1 MIPDKSI
8 SQHLERDQPAGCDGD
23 LEATAKS
30 EAKSNMPPNH
40 RSDAINGLSPEHRE
54 YLLRVHGTLDLD
66 PIPAMDDA
74 DPYNWPMWKKTT
86 NLALVSFHA
95 MMATFTA
102 GAIQSAFFEIHLDL
116 GVSIQRASYLTSLV
130 IAVLGGAPLFWKPLA
145 DRYGRRPIFLL
156 SLICSLVG
164 NIGCAKSPSYATMA
178 LCRAITAWLISPA
191 AAIGSAVVAETFF
204 KKQRARYIG
213 VWTIM
218 VTMGVPVA
226 PFIMGFVAY
235 RVNYRWIY
243 WILCMVNGVQFV
255 LYALFGPETR
265 YIRRTDENGIPTIA
279 PSSASKREYFSFGR
293 VDPTPLTIWDFIRPL
308 ALAGRVCVMV
318 PAAVYSMVFLL
329 AGVLPTIE
337 VPQIFVEKFGLNT
350 QQIGLQNLSFI
361 IGAIIGEQ
369 IGGLLSDKWMLR
381 RERRDLKGPEPEY
394 RLWLSYIGHLLCICS
409 VVVFL
414 VQIGRASDKWNVTPL
429 IGAAIGYAGVQIVTT
444 VMITYA
450 VDRYREEAASVGVF
464 ITFVRQT
471 WGFIGPFWFPP
482 MIENVGLYG
491 SAGIV
496 TALIVVG
503 SIIPSVFLQWKGRS
517 FRHAK
522 LT

>member
-1 MIPDKSI
+1 MNPDKNI
-8 SQHLERDQPAGCDGD
+8 SQHLESSHSAGYDGKVD
-23 LEATAKS
+23 APSKS
-30 EAKSNMPPNH
+30 EANPVMLPYH
-40 RSDAINGLSPEHRE
+40 GSDTVDGLSPEHRE

-74 DPYNWPMWKKTT
+74 DPYNWPLWKKTT

-116 GVSIQRASYLTSLV
+116 GVSLQRASYLTSLV

-156 SLICSLVG
+156 SLVCSLVG
-164 NIGCAKSPSYATMA
+164 NIGCAKSPSYATMG
-178 LCRAITAWLISPA
+178 LCRAITAFFISPA
-191 AAIGSAVVAETFF
+191 LAIGSGVVAETFF
-204 KKQRARYIG
+204 KKQRGRYIG
-213 VWTIM
+213 IWTIM

-243 WILCMVNGVQFV
+243 WILAIINGVQFV
-255 LYALFGPETR
+255 LYLFFGPETR
-265 YIRRTDENGIPTIA
+265 YIRRTDANGIPTNA
-279 PSSASKREYFSFGR
+279 PSSAVKREYLSFGR
-293 VDPTPLTIWDFIRPL
+293 IDPAPLTIWDFLRPL
-308 ALAGRVCVMV
+308 AMAGHVCIMV
-318 PAAVYSMVFLL
+318 PAATYSMVFLI

-361 IGAIIGEQ
+361 VGAILGEQ
-369 IGGLLSDKWMLR
+369 IGGFLSDKWMLR
-381 RERRDLKGPEPEY
+381 RERRDLKRPEPEY
-394 RLWLSYIGHLLCICS
+394 RLWLSYIGYLLCVCG

-414 VQIGRASDKWNVTPL
+414 VQIGRASDKWNITPL
-429 IGAAIGYAGVQIVTT
+429 VGAAIGYAGVQIVTT

-450 VDRYREEAASVGVF
+450 VDCYREEAASVGVF

-482 MIENVGLYG
+482 MIQNVGLYG

-496 TALIVVG
+496 TALIVIG
-503 SIIPSVFLQWKGRS
+503 SIMPTVLLQWKGRS
-517 FRHAK
+517 FRNAK
-522 LT
+522 